1 MINSL
6 IILALITPWLAMLC
20 YYDSLYRKLPNIM
33 TLGGGIIVLVA
44 RFAIGYLPCF
54 VDGVLGG
61 IISGL
66 FLIIPFLLRGAGGGD
81 VKMIFAV
88 GCIFG
93 VGKVFDLLIY
103 ISFSGFFLVI
113 FMLLVGMANGSRLKH
128 YFRSIFD
135 WRYDR
140 QKGRESL
147 PARDSESTRVP
158 FGIAI
163 AMGAWCVLLI
173 NIFY

>member
-33 TLGGGIIVLVA
+33 TLGGAIIVLIA

-93 VGKVFDLLIY
+93 VYSRFRR
-103 ISFSGFFLVI
+103 
-113 FMLLVGMANGSRLKH
+113 LVGFA
-128 YFRSIFD
+128 
-135 WRYDR
+135 
-140 QKGRESL
+140 
-147 PARDSESTRVP
+147 
-158 FGIAI
+158 
-163 AMGAWCVLLI
+163 
-173 NIFY
+173 